1 MKYDC
6 LIADAPP
13 MTRGEYLTAD
23 ELATLWREI
32 NAALIQELATT
43 KVSLQDFFRLR
54 HPAWNLVSRVHFNL
68 AVASQT
74 SVPFC

>member
-13 MTRGEYLTAD
+13 MTGGEYLTAD

-43 KVSLQDFFRLR
+43 KVSLQDLLRLR
-54 HPAWNLVSRVHFNL
+54 HPAWNLVGRVHL
-68 AVASQT
+68 T
-74 SVPFC
+74 SLSLRKPIPFR